1 MTDAPVATSAAPP
14 ERRRIPDGVVGM
26 LIFIVTEIMFFAAF
40 ISAYLI
46 VSAGALAWPPPDQPR
61 LPAEAT
67 AATTLLLLISGALMV
82 PVARAFKAGD
92 LDKTRKLL
100 FVSVALGTAFVA
112 FQGIEWVRLIKYGLT
127 FTSSNYGAFFYLII
141 GTHAIHA
148 VAAIGGLFYVYSN
161 LRKGVLKGSQLW
173 TAQTFWYFVVGIWP
187 ILYIT
192 VYL

>member
-1 MTDAPVATSAAPP
+1 MTDAPAVTPALQ
-14 ERRRIPDGVVGM
+14 ERRRIPNGVVGM

-61 LPAEAT
+61 LPVEAT

-82 PVARAFKAGD
+82 PIARAYKAGD

-100 FVSVALGTAFVA
+100 FISIALGTAFVV
-112 FQGIEWVRLIKYGLT
+112 FQGVEWVRLIKYGLT
-127 FTSSNYGAFFYLII
+127 VTSSNYGGFFYLII

-148 VAAIGGLFYVYSN
+148 VAAIGGLYYVYSN
-161 LRKGVLKGSQLW
+161 LKKGILRAGQLW
-173 TAQTFWYFVVGIWP
+173 TAQVFWYFVVGIWP
-187 ILYIT
+187 ILYIL